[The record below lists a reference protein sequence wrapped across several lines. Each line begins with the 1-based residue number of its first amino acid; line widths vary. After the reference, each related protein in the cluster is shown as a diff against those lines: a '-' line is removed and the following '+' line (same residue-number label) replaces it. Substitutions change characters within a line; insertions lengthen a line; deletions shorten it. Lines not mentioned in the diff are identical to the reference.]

1 MTIFQA
7 DSLAISAELDQ
18 FEMVTKA
25 DQQDR
30 GRVKWLSKT
39 KKYLISFAFLN
50 RLVSVGGRFKMKD
63 EKNEDFGKT
72 GFIEATCL
80 N

>member
-7 DSLAISAELDQ
+7 DSLAILAELDQ

-50 RLVSVGGRFKMKD
+50 RLVSVPLHNGWI
-63 EKNEDFGKT
+63 T
-72 GFIEATCL
+72 GNKLAHFAK
-80 N
+80 